1 MNKTIDTKEQTKKF
15 PPHDS
20 DAEEATIGALLLNGD
35 LIDHVVLSPSDFFF
49 DVNGIVFQ
57 SMTNLQKAHVGI
69 DEVTVAQELQVMGKL
84 EIIGGKG
91 KLSYYQSRC
100 PTSLDLQWYADI
112 VFRLSAYRKLIAV
125 ADKISV
131 IGYLASGDLSE
142 SLNKAD
148 EMLLEVRKQ
157 SGNTVILTPED
168 VADIAFEHYT
178 DLHNQDGVIP
188 VPSGL
193 KDLDKELG
201 GGFYKGEMTILAG
214 RPGIGKTEFS
224 LTLAESANVKGNVLY
239 CSAEMS
245 VEGIIDRFVAGKLE
259 IPVSELRM
267 GKYTDEM
274 FDKIT
279 GNPIQQLKDSN
290 LYFYRDMPMTT
301 SKILQAGIAMKLRY
315 GLEMIIIDY
324 LGILDDEYGNNGY
337 ERVGYISRKTKQIAR
352 TLDVP
357 VIALHQLHR
366 EVEKRENKRP
376 QLSDL
381 RDSGKLEEDA
391 DIVLLLYR
399 DSYYV
404 DNPSS
409 KETEVIIAKN
419 RQGVSNHM
427 IGVYYDE
434 NKHIY
439 RNIAKDIYYE

>member
-1 MNKTIDTKEQTKKF
+1 MTKTTDTSEQINL
-15 PPHDS
+15 PPNDS
-20 DAEEATIGALLLNGD
+20 DAEESTIGALLINGNA
-35 LIDHVVLSPSDFFF
+35 IDEITLSPDDFYSDT
-49 DVNGIVFQ
+49 NKIVFQ
-57 SMTNLQKAHVGI
+57 AMLNLRKRNVGI
-69 DEVTVAQELQVMGKL
+69 GEITVAQELQVMGKL
-84 EIIGGKG
+84 ETIGGA
-91 KLSYYQSRC
+91 SRMPYYVSVC
-100 PTSLDLQWYADI
+100 PSSLDLQWYAD
-112 VFRLSAYRKLIAV
+112 VVHRLSIYRKLIIV
-125 ADKISV
+125 AEQINS
-131 IGYLASGDLSE
+131 IGYKASGDLSE
-142 SLNKAD
+142 SLDIVDN
-148 EMLLEVRKQ
+148 LLLQVRKS
-157 SGNTVILTPED
+157 SGNTIILTPQD

-178 DLHNQDGVIP
+178 DLRNQDGIIP

-193 KDLDKELG
+193 VDLDKELG

-245 VEGIIDRFVAGKLE
+245 VEGIIDRFVAGKVG

-267 GKYTDEM
+267 GKYSEELFT
-274 FDKIT
+274 KIT
-279 GNPIQQLKDSN
+279 GEPIQQLKDSN

-301 SKILQAGIAMKLRY
+301 AKILQAGMTMKLRF

-324 LGILDDEYGNNGY
+324 LGILDDDYGNNGY

-352 TLDVP
+352 TLDIP
-357 VIALHQLHR
+357 IIALHQLHR

-399 DSYYV
+399 DSYYT
-404 DNPSS
+404 DTPQNM
-409 KETEVIIAKN
+409 ETEVIIAKN

-427 IGVYYDE
+427 VGVFYDE
-434 NKHIY
+434 KRHIY
-439 RNIAKDIYYE
+439 KNIIKE

>member
-1 MNKTIDTKEQTKKF
+1 MTKTTDTSAQIKL
-15 PPHDS
+15 PPNDN
-20 DAEEATIGALLLNGD
+20 DAEESALGALLINGD
-35 LIDHVVLSPSDFFF
+35 LIDQISLSPEDFYWEYHQIIFKA
-49 DVNGIVFQ
+49 
-57 SMTNLQKAHVGI
+57 MLNLKNSHVGV
-69 DEVTVAQELQVMGKL
+69 DSTTVCQELQSMGKL
-84 EIIGGKG
+84 ENIGGKG
-91 KLSYYQSRC
+91 KLLYLISAC
-100 PTSLDLQWYADI
+100 PTSLNLQWYADI
-112 VFRLSAYRKLIAV
+112 VHRMSTYRKLINV
-125 ADKISV
+125 ADKISS
-131 IGYLASGDLSE
+131 IGYQASGDLSE
-142 SLNKAD
+142 ALNKSD
-148 EMLLEVRKQ
+148 EMLLNVRKS
-157 SGNTVILTPED
+157 SGNTAILTPQD

-178 DLHNQDGVIP
+178 DLNNQDGIIP

-193 KDLDKELG
+193 IDLDKELG

-245 VEGIIDRFVAGKLE
+245 VEGIIDRFVAGKLG

-267 GKYTDEM
+267 GKYSEEL
-274 FDKIT
+274 FKGIT
-279 GNPIQQLKDSN
+279 GHPIQQLKDSN

-301 SKILQAGIAMKLRY
+301 AKIFQAGMTMKLRF

-357 VIALHQLHR
+357 IIALHQLHR

-399 DSYYV
+399 DSYYT
-404 DNPSS
+404 DTPQNM
-409 KETEVIIAKN
+409 ETEVIIAKN
-419 RQGVSNHM
+419 RQGISNHM
-427 IGVYYDE
+427 IGVFYDE
-434 NKHIY
+434 KHHIY
-439 RNIAKDIYYE
+439 KNIVKENYG